1 MTARCHSLS
10 FVVTHCHSLSFV
22 DNFAGLAL
30 KVLTHKIIIKT
41 IMKRSKLRNKFL
53 KFRNLSGK
61 QDMQQAKKTLR
72 LAVKIGLRQ
81 LLLQSWHQRLYL
93 SKKLK
98 SCKDIVLPDKN
109 KFNTDDDEVVK
120 SLLTGLAYFF
130 PQIISTYLFC
140 LFEVIAFILK
150 HNLRSET
157 ILVIK
162 AL

>member
-41 IMKRSKLRNKFL
+41 IMKCSKLRNKFL

-81 LLLQSWHQRLYL
+81 LLLQS
-93 SKKLK
+93 
-98 SCKDIVLPDKN
+98 
-109 KFNTDDDEVVK
+109 
-120 SLLTGLAYFF
+120 
-130 PQIISTYLFC
+130 
-140 LFEVIAFILK
+140 
-150 HNLRSET
+150 
-157 ILVIK
+157 
-162 AL
+162 

>member
-22 DNFAGLAL
+22 DNFAGLVL

-81 LLLQSWHQRLYL
+81 LLLQS
-93 SKKLK
+93 
-98 SCKDIVLPDKN
+98 
-109 KFNTDDDEVVK
+109 
-120 SLLTGLAYFF
+120 
-130 PQIISTYLFC
+130 
-140 LFEVIAFILK
+140 
-150 HNLRSET
+150 
-157 ILVIK
+157 
-162 AL
+162 